1 MRLFS
6 ASTPRTSPELVRHS
20 LVTRNSAAVAEKERG
35 HHSMPADRPSGSG
48 SGSSPGLVRGVSTLG
63 RKVSRR
69 FEKFGESET
78 ARRLRIVG
86 NPNRFLAKTP
96 KPKQLHSE
104 YLAETEIWQKQ
115 FFRPK

>member
-20 LVTRNSAAVAEKERG
+20 LVTRNSAAVTEKERG

-48 SGSSPGLVRGVSTLG
+48 SSGSSPGLVRGVSTLG

-78 ARRLRIVG
+78 ARRLRMASPSREVIQCRGGDIQVVMTY
-86 NPNRFLAKTP
+86 R
-96 KPKQLHSE
+96 
-104 YLAETEIWQKQ
+104 
-115 FFRPK
+115 